1 VSLSPFKIRFSH
13 PKDSHESAPD
23 TYSGRHVM
31 PLEAAAVDH
40 IGVASRL
47 SSNMRTLHWVTKI
60 GSLNPS
66 LRFYELVLGLRV
78 LRRADAYA
86 PGPP

>member
-1 VSLSPFKIRFSH
+1 
-13 PKDSHESAPD
+13 
-23 TYSGRHVM
+23 M

-60 GSLNPS
+60 GSLNHS

>member
-1 VSLSPFKIRFSH
+1 
-13 PKDSHESAPD
+13 
-23 TYSGRHVM
+23 M

-60 GSLNPS
+60 GSLKHS

-78 LRRADAYA
+78 LRHAEFESGCEATCN
-86 PGPP
+86 GPYGGAWSKTMVGLGDENCNLTLTLT

>member
-1 VSLSPFKIRFSH
+1 
-13 PKDSHESAPD
+13 
-23 TYSGRHVM
+23 M

-60 GSLNPS
+60 GSLNHS

-78 LRRADAYA
+78 RRRADTYA